1 MSTNWPAKL
10 EKDEL
15 VKRVRKDL
23 SDDEI
28 AEFIFSSEELMNSG
42 RFPKSS
48 LHSIT
53 RLESLIRK
61 IRHSKGE

>member
-1 MSTNWPAKL
+1 MSENWQTKI
-10 EKDEL
+10 EKEEL
-15 VKRVRKDL
+15 VKRVREFL

-48 LHSIT
+48 LHAIT

-61 IRHSKGE
+61 IRHYKGE